1 MTEIAKPT
9 TIGLALLREPFED
22 RHISPLPKPTKAQND
37 CDNKDK
43 VRCRICNGWHH
54 PHVVHLDYVG
64 HAAATHRLLDA
75 DLNWTWEPVA
85 WTPEGLPRFDALGG
99 LWIWLTVCG
108 VKRLGYGNATKKDG
122 AASSPGDRD
131 KEVIGDA
138 IRNAAMRFGVALD
151 LWHKGDLHG
160 PRDDGQPIEGAE
172 DEKQIHPEEPTP
184 PVRQQP
190 ARKSAAPAAATG
202 GKPAA
207 GGISAGQLAN
217 VNAKIK
223 AAGLKPPAVEQM
235 LKRLGVPAIGLN
247 MTEADWKKVK
257 VEIEKAI

>member
-1 MTEIAKPT
+1 MSESVPPVVVKT
-9 TIGLALLREPFED
+9 GLALLREPFED
-22 RHISPLPKPTKAQND
+22 RHISPLPKATKAQNECPSD
-37 CDNKDK
+37 QKI
-43 VRCRICNGWHH
+43 RCRICNGWHH

-75 DLNWTWEPVA
+75 DPAWSWEPVA
-85 WTPEGLPRFDALGG
+85 WTDEGLPRFDDHGG
-99 LWIWLTVCG
+99 LWIKLHVCG
-108 VKRLGYGNATKKDG
+108 VTRLGYGNAAKKDG

-160 PRDDGQPIEGAE
+160 PRDDGQPIEGIE
-172 DEKQIHPEEPTP
+172 DERQIHPEEPAAAP
-184 PVRQQP
+184 ARQQP
-190 ARKSAAPAAATG
+190 ARKSAATVPEAG
-202 GKPAA
+202 GKP
-207 GGISAGQLAN
+207 GINAGQLAN
-217 VNAKIK
+217 VNMKIK

-235 LKRLGVPAIGLN
+235 LKRLGVPAIGLS

-257 VEIEKAI
+257 AEVEKAI